1 MTATEPLYPTPGQ
14 TIGPFFGFALPYE
27 RGDQL
32 LAHGHPEAV
41 ELWGIVRDGH
51 GQPIP
56 DAMVEIWQA
65 DGDGEVTRHG
75 GALQRDGH
83 TFTGFGRVGT
93 DNNGRY
99 SFTTRV
105 PGRSAEGRPRF
116 IAMTI
121 FARGLTNRLFTR
133 IYLPEDEDLFERDDV
148 LAGLPAA
155 RRDTLIAK
163 RVDGGYQFDVN
174 MQGEEETVFLR
185 YTRHPAQ

>member
-1 MTATEPLYPTPGQ
+1 MTDTETLYPTPGQ

-27 RGDQL
+27 RGNEL
-32 LAHGHPEAV
+32 LPPGHAQAV

-51 GQPIP
+51 GKPIP
-56 DAMVEIWQA
+56 DSMLEIWQA
-65 DGDGEVTRHG
+65 DAEGKPVRHG

-83 TFTGFGRVGT
+83 TFTGFGRTGT

-99 SFTTRV
+99 SFTTLV
-105 PGRSAEGRPRF
+105 PGRSQEDRPRF

-133 IYLPEDEDLFERDDV
+133 IYLPEDEELFDRDEV
-148 LAGLPAA
+148 LAALPAE
-155 RRDTLIAK
+155 RRQTLVAK
-163 RVDGGYQFDVN
+163 RVASGYQFDVTL
-174 MQGEEETVFLR
+174 QGEGETVFLQ